1 MSLNVVKKVIF
12 DVVKTFGLPIF
23 PCILFLRLLKLTSPC
38 SWSRPC
44 CGLCMCMCVCMRVC
58 GGGSITCVCV
68 CVCVDCK
75 MAMKCACVDS
85 YKNSNNG
92 LGACSSDCI
101 MNAQGQG

>member
-1 MSLNVVKKVIF
+1 VSLNVVKKVIF

-44 CGLCMCMCVCMRVC
+44 CGLCMCMCVCVCVC

-68 CVCVDCK
+68 CVCRLQDGNEMCMRWQLQKQQQRSGRVLF
-75 MAMKCACVDS
+75 
-85 YKNSNNG
+85 G
-92 LGACSSDCI
+92 LY
-101 MNAQGQG
+101 